1 MHIYEVGKLLGFEKK
16 DHPKITSYKGT
27 FTSGKFGNV
36 LFDYGRGLLHV
47 SLTSTVE
54 EYNKKTKEFRLQ
66 PVVAI
71 STIDDGAW
79 QAFRVE
85 SMPQGDANQLI
96 EDIYAKWEWKYQL
109 PSEQEMNEFL
119 SQFEMWGQNTG

>member
-1 MHIYEVGKLLGFEKK
+1 MDIYEIVKLLGLEKK

-27 FTSGKFGNV
+27 FTSGEFANV

-54 EYNKKTKEFRLQ
+54 QYNKETKEFRLL
-66 PVVAI
+66 PMVAI
-71 STIDDGAW
+71 STADDGCW
-79 QAFRVE
+79 QAFPVE
-85 SMPQGDANQLI
+85 AMSQADANQLV
-96 EDIYAKWEWKYQL
+96 EDIYSKWEWKYQL

-119 SQFEMWGQNTG
+119 SQFKMWGENTG